1 MNETRIEKDA
11 LGEVR
16 VPAHRLWGA
25 QTQRSIDNFPIGV
38 SRFAFG
44 RPVVRA
50 LHAIEK
56 LLLILVS
63 LMTLA
68 AVAGEVAVI
77 VQARTVTLGDIL
89 LMFLYAEVIAMT
101 AVFYSGRGLPLV
113 YPIFVAITAL
123 ARLIVL
129 QGKDM
134 DPLNIVIEAAA
145 ILLLS
150 VSVAILLK
158 FRPGST

>member
-1 MNETRIEKDA
+1 MRMEEPPGTGETPQPPASGHVGDRIM
-11 LGEVR
+11 VR
-16 VPAHRLWGA
+16 G
-25 QTQRSIDNFPIGV
+25 
-38 SRFAFG
+38 
-44 RPVVRA
+44 
-50 LHAIEK
+50 LHVIER
-56 LLLILVS
+56 LLLALVAV
-63 LMTLA
+63 MTLA

-77 VQARTVTLGDIL
+77 VAARTVTLGDIL

-145 ILLLS
+145 ILLLA
-150 VSVAILLK
+150 VAVAILLK
-158 FRPGST
+158 FRPGSL

>member
-1 MNETRIEKDA
+1 MDEKPVNGEEPLAPSPGRI
-11 LGEVR
+11 GER
-16 VPAHRLWGA
+16 IMIRG
-25 QTQRSIDNFPIGV
+25 
-38 SRFAFG
+38 
-44 RPVVRA
+44 
-50 LHAIEK
+50 LHAIER
-56 LLLILVS
+56 LLLALVA

-77 VQARTVTLGDIL
+77 VAARTVTLGDIL

-145 ILLLS
+145 ILLLA
-150 VSVAILLK
+150 VAVAILLK
-158 FRPGST
+158 FRPGSL

>member
-1 MNETRIEKDA
+1 M
-11 LGEVR
+11 
-16 VPAHRLWGA
+16 A
-25 QTQRSIDNFPIGV
+25 QSDPDGIGTPPLEDHGD
-38 SRFAFG
+38 R

-145 ILLLS
+145 ILLLA

>member
-1 MNETRIEKDA
+1 M
-11 LGEVR
+11 
-16 VPAHRLWGA
+16 A
-25 QTQRSIDNFPIGV
+25 QIDPDGTATPPLEDHGD
-38 SRFAFG
+38 R

-145 ILLLS
+145 ILLLA

>member
-1 MNETRIEKDA
+1 MRMEERPGTGETPQPPVSGHIGDRIM
-11 LGEVR
+11 VR
-16 VPAHRLWGA
+16 G
-25 QTQRSIDNFPIGV
+25 
-38 SRFAFG
+38 
-44 RPVVRA
+44 
-50 LHAIEK
+50 LHVIER
-56 LLLILVS
+56 LLLALVAV
-63 LMTLA
+63 MTLA

-77 VQARTVTLGDIL
+77 IAARTVTLGDIL

-145 ILLLS
+145 ILLLA
-150 VSVAILLK
+150 VAVAILLK
-158 FRPGST
+158 FRPGSL

>member
-1 MNETRIEKDA
+1 M
-11 LGEVR
+11 
-16 VPAHRLWGA
+16 A
-25 QTQRSIDNFPIGV
+25 QIDPDGTATPPLEDHGD
-38 SRFAFG
+38 R

>member
-1 MNETRIEKDA
+1 
-11 LGEVR
+11 
-16 VPAHRLWGA
+16 
-25 QTQRSIDNFPIGV
+25 
-38 SRFAFG
+38 
-44 RPVVRA
+44 
-50 LHAIEK
+50 
-56 LLLILVS
+56 
-63 LMTLA
+63 MTLA
-68 AVAGEVAVI
+68 AVTGEAAVI
-77 VQARTVTLGDIL
+77 VQACTVTMGDIL

-145 ILLLS
+145 ILLLA

>member
-1 MNETRIEKDA
+1 MAQIDPDGTA
-11 LGEVR
+11 TPPGEDHGDR
-16 VPAHRLWGA
+16 
-25 QTQRSIDNFPIGV
+25 
-38 SRFAFG
+38 

>member
-1 MNETRIEKDA
+1 M
-11 LGEVR
+11 
-16 VPAHRLWGA
+16 A
-25 QTQRSIDNFPIGV
+25 QIDPDGTATPPLEDHGD
-38 SRFAFG
+38 R

-145 ILLLS
+145 ILLLAA
-150 VSVAILLK
+150 SVAILLK

>member
-1 MNETRIEKDA
+1 MAQIDPDGTEMSP
-11 LGEVR
+11 GENHDDR
-16 VPAHRLWGA
+16 
-25 QTQRSIDNFPIGV
+25 
-38 SRFAFG
+38 

-145 ILLLS
+145 ILLLA

>member
-1 MNETRIEKDA
+1 MSVDERPDNGKEPLAPVPGRI
-11 LGEVR
+11 GER
-16 VPAHRLWGA
+16 IMIQGL
-25 QTQRSIDNFPIGV
+25 Q
-38 SRFAFG
+38 
-44 RPVVRA
+44 
-50 LHAIEK
+50 AIER
-56 LLLILVS
+56 LVLALVA

-68 AVAGEVAVI
+68 AVVGEVAVI
-77 VQARTVTLGDIL
+77 VAARTVTLGDIL

-145 ILLLS
+145 ILLLA
-150 VSVAILLK
+150 VAVAILLK
-158 FRPGST
+158 FRPGSL